1 MIKSTIAEYIKQEN
15 LANTNETLIVG
26 LSGGAD
32 SVALLLV
39 LNELGYKCAAAHCN
53 FHLRGEES
61 NRDQKFAEE
70 LCHNYHIPIYIE
82 HFDTTEYAV
91 QNRISIEMAA
101 RDLRYSWFDKLV
113 VEGKGDKIAIAHHR
127 DDNIETLILNLARGT
142 GLKGL
147 TGIQPINGHII
158 RPILSI
164 SRQEVETY
172 LKDKNQPYVTDSTN
186 LEDEFA
192 RNKVRLNII
201 PALEQINTA
210 CQKNIQNTITY
221 LNQVQLVY
229 KKAIEEATSRVL
241 KNNQIDIRLL
251 FGEVSPQTL
260 LYEICYPLGFNSAQ
274 IEDLFNTLES
284 TESKIF
290 FSEGYKILRNRGKL
304 HIEPLKEVDT
314 LEQRLPQISI
324 NYQDIDTQFQIPRD
338 KNLACFDA
346 DLIDKDNLEFNKWQ
360 DGDYFVPYGMKGRK
374 NISDFFIDNKYSAA
388 QKESQWLLKH
398 NSDIIWVVGKRIDN
412 RFCITKATKRAII
425 IRILN

>member
-15 LANTNETLIVG
+15 LANMNETLIIG

-32 SVALLLV
+32 SVALLL
-39 LNELGYKCAAAHCN
+39 LLHELGYKCVAAHCN

-61 NRDQKFAEE
+61 NRDQGFVEE
-70 LCHNYHIPIYIE
+70 LCRNYHIPIYIE
-82 HFDTTEYAV
+82 QFQTTEYAV
-91 QNRISIEMAA
+91 QNRVSIEMAA
-101 RDLRYSWFDKLV
+101 RDLRYSWFDKLIAQ
-113 VEGKGDKIAIAHHR
+113 GKGDKIAIAHHR

-158 RPILSI
+158 RPMLSI
-164 SRQEVETY
+164 SRQEVEQY

-192 RNKVRLNII
+192 RNKVRLHII

-221 LNQVQLVY
+221 LNQAQLVY
-229 KKAIEEATSRVL
+229 KQAIEEAINRVL
-241 KNNQIDIRLL
+241 ENNQIDIRLL

-284 TESKIF
+284 TETKVF
-290 FSEGYKILRNRGKL
+290 FSERYKILRNRGKL
-304 HIEPLKEVDT
+304 HIEPLKEIDS
-314 LEQRLPQISI
+314 LDQAPPQISI
-324 NYQDIDTQFQIPRD
+324 EYKDIDNLFRIPKD
-338 KNLACFDA
+338 INIACFDA
-346 DLIDKDNLEFNKWQ
+346 TLIDKDKLEFSKWQ
-360 DGDYFVPYGMKGRK
+360 EGDSFVPYGMKGRK
-374 NISDFFIDNKYSAA
+374 NISDFFIDNKYSAT

-398 NSDIIWVVGKRIDN
+398 KSDIIWVVGKRIDN
-412 RFCITKATKRAII
+412 RFCITKASRKAII

>member
-15 LANTNETLIVG
+15 LANMNETLIIG

-32 SVALLLV
+32 SVALLL
-39 LNELGYKCAAAHCN
+39 LLHELGYKCVAAHCN

-61 NRDQKFAEE
+61 NRDQGFVEE
-70 LCHNYHIPIYIE
+70 LCRNYHIPIYIE
-82 HFDTTEYAV
+82 QFQTTEYAA
-91 QNRISIEMAA
+91 QNRVSIEMAA
-101 RDLRYSWFDKLV
+101 RDLRYSWFDKLIAQ
-113 VEGKGDKIAIAHHR
+113 GKGDKIAIAHHR

-158 RPILSI
+158 RPMLSI
-164 SRQEVETY
+164 SRQEVEQY

-192 RNKVRLNII
+192 RNKVRLHIV

-229 KKAIEEATSRVL
+229 KKAIEEAIDRVL
-241 KNNQIDIRLL
+241 ENNQVDIRLL
-251 FGEVSPQTL
+251 FDEISPQTL

-284 TESKIF
+284 TETKMF
-290 FSEGYKILRNRGKL
+290 LSERYKILRNRGKL
-304 HIEPLKEVDT
+304 HIEPLKEIDSLDQVP
-314 LEQRLPQISI
+314 PQISI
-324 NYQDIDTQFQIPRD
+324 EYKDIDNLFRIPKD
-338 KNLACFDA
+338 INIACFDA
-346 DLIDKDNLEFNKWQ
+346 ALIDKDKLEFSKWQ
-360 DGDYFVPYGMKGRK
+360 EGDSFVPYGMKGRK
-374 NISDFFIDNKYSAA
+374 NISDFFIDNKYSAT

-398 NSDIIWVVGKRIDN
+398 KSDIIWVVGKRIDN
-412 RFCITKATKRAII
+412 RFCITKASRKAII

>member
-70 LCHNYHIPIYIE
+70 LCHNYDIPIYIE